1 MEGRTRGQ
9 SLARNL
15 TVLKDFQSV
24 QSTNT
29 YSQRRP
35 KRPSKTIELILERVA
50 GQLIPFCCRV
60 LELEKFSDTE
70 SWVTVTKQIGR
81 RLVLICCLVLALSG
95 CFGGSTVQ
103 TRVVVHPSASMEAT
117 AYTIGSDDVIDVLVW
132 KEPQLSGRVRVASDG
147 RITMPLIGQITA
159 ADQTTEQLQD
169 ELTEKFSKFVHNPQ
183 VTVRIFN
190 PASRAFYALGEV
202 VKPGRYPL
210 MSGEVLSQAL
220 AAAGGTTEYA
230 NLRKI
235 KIVRRTSDT
244 QVEITVNYSAVSKGD
259 LSADILLERSDTIMV
274 P

>member
-1 MEGRTRGQ
+1 VRSSEVYKTYDQCQLEQAGFRNYRGLNLERGTRQLQAFGYQ
-9 SLARNL
+9 
-15 TVLKDFQSV
+15 VLK
-24 QSTNT
+24 
-29 YSQRRP
+29 
-35 KRPSKTIELILERVA
+35 
-50 GQLIPFCCRV
+50 
-60 LELEKFSDTE
+60 LEKFSDAE
-70 SWVTVTKQIGR
+70 SWTTVTKLINS
-81 RLVLICCLVLALSG
+81 RLVLCWCLMLAVSG
-95 CFGGSTVQ
+95 CFGGSAMQ
-103 TRVVVHPSASMEAT
+103 TRVVAHPSASTKAT
-117 AYTIGSDDVIDVLVW
+117 PYTIGSDDIIDVLVW

-147 RITMPLIGQITA
+147 RITMPLIGQIMA
-159 ADQTTEQLQD
+159 ANQTTGQLQD
-169 ELTEKFSKFVHNPQ
+169 GLTERFSRFVHNPQ

-244 QVEITVNYSAVSKGD
+244 EVEITVNYSAISKGD
-259 LSADILLERSDTIMV
+259 LSADIPLERSDTIMV